1 MGLFDYIVCEVP
13 LPDGFTGELQ
23 SKDLDCYLLT
33 HVITRDGRLL
43 LEHLDRI
50 DYELETRFTSR
61 RDANFHGALNF
72 YGDCGKREAGTYEWH
87 EYNAKF
93 VHGQPHPTPPSR
105 SQSRPPPPVPSYL
118 QIVELRCRDCM
129 RCASLRSG

>member
-1 MGLFDYIVCEVP
+1 MGLFDYIICEVP

-43 LEHLDRI
+43 LEHVDRI
-50 DYELETRFTSR
+50 DYELETRSTSR

-93 VHGQPHPTPPSR
+93 VHGQLVS
-105 SQSRPPPPVPSYL
+105 
-118 QIVELRCRDCM
+118 IERDM
-129 RCASLRSG
+129 SKARWPYG